1 MLKLTSGIFFY
12 IILFDIV
19 VFVKSFVGLRPQHH
33 PIYHHIKS
41 TRVFDNSGGVLSPS
55 SSTTEEFSQETTVLR
70 QIALLISLWQ
80 NIAFPPPSEQDD
92 NHVDFKLTDFGL
104 SRNTVR
110 GVLSHFQTCK
120 DCAADNAMLIATQD
134 ETNDD
139 ILRLLATNFPLLSEE
154 DDESWTD
161 YSNLGELEGE
171 EGMGTQAEDDEVSNK
186 PVFPIE
192 GDDSIVLA
200 HTQDWVRKVICDLGV
215 CPFTVSVNRA
225 GIPLGGVR
233 YTVSRAKGV
242 DEAFLRFWEDVA
254 ALLVSSEKEMSTV
267 LLVFPE
273 IELFG
278 NFELFEAYCD
288 W

>member
-1 MLKLTSGIFFY
+1 MLLNQSNQVMLTKVGIFFTF
-12 IILFDIV
+12 IILLGNIQY
-19 VFVKSFVGLRPQHH
+19 VKSLLGFKFRQTFQN
-33 PIYHHIKS
+33 I
-41 TRVFDNSGGVLSPS
+41 RVSQVFENEIDQSGA
-55 SSTTEEFSQETTVLR
+55 QEMTILR
-70 QIALLISLWQ
+70 QTALLISLWQ
-80 NIAFPPPSEQDD
+80 NIAFPPQENE
-92 NHVDFKLTDFGL
+92 NHVDFKLSDYGL

-110 GVLSHFQTCK
+110 GVISHFQTCK

-134 ETNDD
+134 EVDNNDV
-139 ILRLLATNFPLLSEE
+139 LRLLATDFPMLSEE

-161 YSNLGELEGE
+161 YSGVFDGE
-171 EGMGTQAEDDEVSNK
+171 EDGVGQDDIVTNK
-186 PVFPIE
+186 SIFPIE

-215 CPFTVSVNRA
+215 CPFTVSVNKA

-233 YTVSRAKGV
+233 YTVSRARGV

-254 ALLVSSEKEMSTV
+254 ALLMSSEKEMSTV

>member
-1 MLKLTSGIFFY
+1 
-12 IILFDIV
+12 
-19 VFVKSFVGLRPQHH
+19 
-33 PIYHHIKS
+33 
-41 TRVFDNSGGVLSPS
+41 
-55 SSTTEEFSQETTVLR
+55 
-70 QIALLISLWQ
+70 
-80 NIAFPPPSEQDD
+80 
-92 NHVDFKLTDFGL
+92 
-104 SRNTVR
+104 
-110 GVLSHFQTCK
+110 
-120 DCAADNAMLIATQD
+120 MLIATQD
-134 ETNDD
+134 DVNND
-139 ILRLLATNFPLLSEE
+139 ILRLLATDFPLLSEE
-154 DDESWTD
+154 DDDSWGD
-161 YSNLGELEGE
+161 YSGMLAGE
-171 EGMGTQAEDDEVSNK
+171 EGTGGQAEDEVITNK
-186 PVFPIE
+186 SVFPIE
-192 GDDSIVLA
+192 NDDSIVLA

-254 ALLVSSEKEMSTV
+254 ALLISSEKEMSTV